1 MNGNIVKIQ
10 NSEELI
16 KRLRAET
23 DGRVKSKLIFLNAVA
38 NHGFSYE
45 KASDFCGLSISTG
58 YVWIRKWNTE
68 GYEGLK
74 DKDVF

>member
-1 MNGNIVKIQ
+1 MNEDIIRIQ
-10 NSEELI
+10 NSEELQ

-23 DGRVKSKLIFLNAVA
+23 DGLVKSRLIFLNAIA

-45 KASDFCGLSISTG
+45 EASEICGISASKG
-58 YVWIRKWNTE
+58 HVWIRKWNTL

-74 DKDVF
+74 EKDTF

>member
-1 MNGNIVKIQ
+1 MNEDIVKIQ
-10 NSEELI
+10 NGEGLL

-23 DGRVKSKLIFLNAVA
+23 DGLVKSRLIFLNAIA

-45 KASDFCGLSISTG
+45 KASEICGLSVSTG
-58 YVWIRKWNTE
+58 YVWIRKWNTR

-74 DKDVF
+74 EKDTF